1 LTIIINYLNG
11 MGFSM
16 ENFLYKCELCTTA
29 KLSTWDKDEVW
40 FIDCVVCKSMQFH
53 HKVIVRDTYTL
64 TKYIFE
70 CKMDKEVVD
79 DDKEKPSFKL

>member
-1 LTIIINYLNG
+1 

-40 FIDCVVCKSMQFH
+40 LIDCMVCKSMQFH
-53 HKVIVRDTYTL
+53 HKVVLKEGIKFY
-64 TKYIFE
+64 
-70 CKMDKEVVD
+70 CQMDKEEED
-79 DDKEKPSFKL
+79 EHSNTGTDQEK